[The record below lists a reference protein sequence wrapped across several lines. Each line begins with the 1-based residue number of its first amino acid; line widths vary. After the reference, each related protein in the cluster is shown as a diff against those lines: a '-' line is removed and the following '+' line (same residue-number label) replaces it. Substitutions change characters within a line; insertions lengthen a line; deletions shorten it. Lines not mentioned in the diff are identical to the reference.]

1 MSEYGGGLSVSPSK
15 TAICGSKGR
24 VEING
29 LLKKRLRTGVVV
41 RIEFVK
47 VPNTALKSGPC
58 IDVLCWLSH
67 RAAPLGLVDGR
78 GNRNRH
84 RIGNFVLHREDV
96 GEIAIVP
103 VGQR

>member
-41 RIEFVK
+41 GVEFVM
-47 VPNTALKSGPC
+47 VPYPALKSGPC
-58 IDVLCWLSH
+58 VDVLCWLSH
-67 RAAPLGLVDGR
+67 RAPPLGLVDGR